1 MTIVVS
7 LRAREDLAQAYRR
20 IAEDNPEA
28 ADRVLARLVE
38 VIGMLASGAV
48 DTRVLLRLW
57 EGPRRVFLVVRR
69 PPAQSVVAAL
79 PPAGVREVGVYG
91 SRCLYGNR

>member
-7 LRAREDLAQAYRR
+7 PRAREDPAQAYRR

-48 DTRVLLRLW
+48 
-57 EGPRRVFLVVRR
+57 EGLALMSADPVFRAYQVEIIR
-69 PPAQSVVAAL
+69 A
-79 PPAGVREVGVYG
+79 
-91 SRCLYGNR
+91 

>member
-7 LRAREDLAQAYRR
+7 PRAREDLAQAYRR

-38 VIGMLASGAV
+38 IIGMLASGAV
-48 DTRVLLRLW
+48 
-57 EGPRRVFLVVRR
+57 EGREVQLTDGRRVRTWPVSPYRIYYRKTADVFQIVR
-69 PPAQSVVAAL
+69 
-79 PPAGVREVGVYG
+79 VYHQARR
-91 SRCLYGNR
+91 SIER

>member
-7 LRAREDLAQAYRR
+7 PRAREDLAQAYRR
-20 IAEDNPEA
+20 IAKDNPEA

-48 DTRVLLRLW
+48 IA
-57 EGPRRVFLVVRR
+57 R
-69 PPAQSVVAAL
+69 PL
-79 PPAGVREVGVYG
+79 TCFR
-91 SRCLYGNR
+91 

>member
-7 LRAREDLAQAYRR
+7 PRAREDLAQAYRR

-48 DTRVLLRLW
+48 
-57 EGPRRVFLVVRR
+57 EGREVQLTDGRRVRTWPVQAIDFLRALRAYQQRQRR
-69 PPAQSVVAAL
+69 F
-79 PPAGVREVGVYG
+79 GR
-91 SRCLYGNR
+91 